1 MWAAAQHLQ
10 RRDHGGVQCT
20 VTSAGHSWSQLS
32 WRLVSL
38 GVRVSGGGPGCLGQ
52 GQGQADDGV
61 TREREGGESPDTV
74 ITDTS
79 ARGEARRRPSS
90 CDENTKCGAE
100 RAERGEGAGNKSRDS
115 DIEATCPAHCLSL
128 ID

>member
-1 MWAAAQHLQ
+1 MCS
-10 RRDHGGVQCT
+10 DQCR
-20 VTSAGHSWSQLS
+20 SQLS
-32 WRLVSL
+32 SPWRLVSL
-38 GVRVSGGGPGCLGQ
+38 SVRVSGGGPGCLGQ

-79 ARGEARRRPSS
+79 ARGEARRRPSP

-100 RAERGEGAGNKSRDS
+100 RAEREERGPGTNPV
-115 DIEATCPAHCLSL
+115 TVT
-128 ID
+128 